1 VIHLGP
7 AAAVTRLVWPSRRQ
21 AVVSLMLLAALLLG
35 GWWRQAYGGL
45 ALFSV
50 LLLTAGAGTAGLL
63 AVRPLLPG
71 TASAGW
77 TRTWV
82 ALLLGTLAG
91 ALLAT
96 WAYQALGG
104 GSLLVH
110 LSLAQVFLAALGF
123 AALVLAVPLAYAQR
137 QSQALHLASLEQAAL
152 SAELRSLQAQVEPH
166 FLYNTLANTRYL
178 ARHAP
183 DKAVQMLDHLIAY
196 LHTALPDLRA
206 PASTLGREFELA
218 EQYLALMAIRFGER
232 LTYHVDCPPQLAQA
246 SLPPLMLMSLV
257 ENAVQHGVEP
267 KPGAVHVRVS
277 ASLSAQIL
285 TIVVSDNGA
294 GLQGTVFGTGVGLR
308 NLRERLAMLYGE
320 QAHFELRIGADGST
334 ESVLNLPYA
343 GGAQ

>member
-1 VIHLGP
+1 VTSLGP
-7 AAAVTRLVWPSRRQ
+7 AASVMRLVWPSRRQ
-21 AVVSLMLLAALLLG
+21 AWLSFVLLAALLAG
-35 GWWRQAYGGL
+35 GARMQSFGWL
-45 ALFSV
+45 ALFGV
-50 LLLTAGAGTAGLL
+50 LALTVASGAGALL
-63 AVRPLLPG
+63 AVRPLLP
-71 TASAGW
+71 AAVSAGW

-82 ALLLGTLAG
+82 ALLAGLLAG
-91 ALLAT
+91 GFLSTWGYIEVGGQQLLR
-96 WAYQALGG
+96 
-104 GSLLVH
+104 H
-110 LSLAQVFLAALGF
+110 LSVAEVFIAALGF
-123 AALVLAVPLAYAQR
+123 GVLLLAMPLAYAQR
-137 QSQALHLASLEQAAL
+137 QSQALHLASLEHAAL

-218 EQYLALMAIRFGER
+218 EHYLALIAIRFGDR
-232 LTYHVDCPPQLAQA
+232 LNYQVECPPLLAQA
-246 SLPPLMLMSLV
+246 SLPPLMLMTLV

-277 ASLSAQIL
+277 ASLSAQTL
-285 TIVVSDNGA
+285 TIIVSDDGA

-320 QAHFELRIGADGST
+320 QARFELRVAADGRT

-343 GGAQ
+343 GEAQ